1 MSFGDMATESIIFKS
16 PLLILL
22 LLLFCKVDH
31 QIQNIEYVLLAVT
44 LLGRY
49 RSERPNFSQG
59 IQGIGARLLKN
70 PKFVSWARIR
80 ARLGKSRV

>member
-22 LLLFCKVDH
+22 LLFCEVDH

-59 IQGIGARLLKN
+59 IQGIGARLLEN
-70 PKFVSWARIR
+70 PKFVSWARSR
-80 ARLGKSRV
+80 ARLWMD